1 MAKGKKGFQPGNR
14 IGVNSRFSRDRQPH
28 KRGRKPSLYRSINL
42 PGEEL
47 SKEDFI
53 HLMLSLLEC
62 PVGQLEK
69 IRKECKKPDSKIPVC
84 VANMIAVIF
93 SDIRRG
99 RIDCLRWVLDR
110 SFGKPGQILGGSQQ
124 INFVQNNVQIFNFSA
139 LSDTELVLFH
149 SLLLKM
155 EGKTAGIDLVNP
167 DKLEPG

>member
-14 IGVNSRFSRDRQPH
+14 YGNLFSTSRQP
-28 KRGRKPSLYRSINL
+28 KRNGRKPSLYKRINL

-47 SKEDFI
+47 SKEDFAHI
-53 HLMLSLLEC
+53 MLSLLEC
-62 PVGQLEK
+62 SVEQLKK
-69 IRKECKKPDSKIPVC
+69 IRKECKQPGSKIPVW
-84 VANMIAVIF
+84 VANLIAAIF

-99 RIDCLRWVLDR
+99 RIDSFRWVLDR
-110 SFGKPGQILGGSQQ
+110 SFGKPSKIQAGSTQ
-124 INFVQNNVQIFNFSA
+124 INMIQNNVQIINFSA

-155 EGKTAGIDLVNP
+155 EGKTAEIDLVNP

>member
-14 IGVNSRFSRDRQPH
+14 YGKQFSASRQP
-28 KRGRKPSLYRSINL
+28 KRNGRKPSLYKRINL

-47 SKEDFI
+47 SKEDFA

-62 PVGQLEK
+62 SVEQLDK
-69 IRKECKKPDSKIPVC
+69 IRKECKQPGSKIPVW
-84 VANMIAVIF
+84 VANLIAAIF

-167 DKLEPG
+167 DKLEPD

>member
-14 IGVNSRFSRDRQPH
+14 YGNLFSASRQP
-28 KRGRKPSLYRSINL
+28 KRNGRKPSIYKRVNL

-47 SKEDFI
+47 SKEDFT

-62 PVGQLEK
+62 PIGQLEK

-99 RIDCLRWVLDR
+99 RIDSLRWVLDR
-110 SFGKPGQILGGSQQ
+110 SFGKPNQILAESKQ

-139 LSDTELVLFH
+139 LSDTELMLFH

-155 EGKTAGIDLVNP
+155 EGKTAKIDLVNP
-167 DKLEPG
+167 EKLEPG

>member
-1 MAKGKKGFQPGNR
+1 MGKRGFQRGNR
-14 IGVNSRFSRDRQPH
+14 CGINTRFSIENQPK
-28 KRGRKPSLYRSINL
+28 KRGRKPSLYKRINL

-47 SKEDFI
+47 SKEDFT

-62 PVGQLEK
+62 PIGQLEK

-99 RIDCLRWVLDR
+99 RIDSLRWVLDR
-110 SFGKPGQILGGSQQ
+110 SFGKPSQILAGSKQ

-139 LSDTELVLFH
+139 LSDTELMLFFF
-149 SLLLKM
+149 LLLKM
-155 EGKTAGIDLVNP
+155 EGKTAKIDLVNP
-167 DKLEPG
+167 EKLEPG

>member
-1 MAKGKKGFQPGNR
+1 MSKGKRGFQRGNSCG
-14 IGVNSRFSRDRQPH
+14 INTRFSIENQPK
-28 KRGRKPSLYRSINL
+28 KRGRKPSLYKRINL

-47 SKEDFI
+47 SKEDYTN
-53 HLMLSLLEC
+53 LMRSLLEC
-62 PVGQLEK
+62 STGQLKK
-69 IRKECKKPDSKIPVC
+69 IQEDCKKPDSKIPSWV
-84 VANMIAVIF
+84 NSLIAAIF

-139 LSDTELVLFH
+139 LSDTELMLFH

-155 EGKTAGIDLVNP
+155 EGKTAKIDQVNP
-167 DKLEPG
+167 NKLEPG

>member
-1 MAKGKKGFQPGNR
+1 MVKGKKGFQPGNR
-14 IGVNSRFSRDRQPH
+14 YGKQFSASRQP
-28 KRGRKPSLYRSINL
+28 KRNGRKPSLYKRINL

-47 SKEDFI
+47 SKEDFA

-62 PVGQLEK
+62 SVEQLDK
-69 IRKECKKPDSKIPVC
+69 IRKECKQPGSKIPVW
-84 VANMIAVIF
+84 VANLIAAIF

-167 DKLEPG
+167 DKLEPD

>member
-14 IGVNSRFSRDRQPH
+14 YGKQFSASRQP
-28 KRGRKPSLYRSINL
+28 KRNGRKPSLYKRINL

-47 SKEDFI
+47 SKEDFA

-62 PVGQLEK
+62 SVEQLDK
-69 IRKECKKPDSKIPVC
+69 IRKGCKQPGSKIPVW
-84 VANMIAVIF
+84 VANLIAAIF

-139 LSDTELVLFH
+139 LSDTELMLFH

-155 EGKTAGIDLVNP
+155 EGKTANIDQVSPN
-167 DKLEPG
+167 KLESG

>member
-14 IGVNSRFSRDRQPH
+14 YGKQFSASRQP
-28 KRGRKPSLYRSINL
+28 KRNGRKPSLYKRINL

-47 SKEDFI
+47 SKEDFA

-62 PVGQLEK
+62 SVEQLDK
-69 IRKECKKPDSKIPVC
+69 IRKECKQPGSKIPVW
-84 VANMIAVIF
+84 VANLIAAIF

-99 RIDCLRWVLDR
+99 RIDCFRWVMDR
-110 SFGKPGQILGGSQQ
+110 SFGKPAWIQAGSTQ
-124 INFVQNNVQIFNFSA
+124 INMIQNNVQIFNFSA

-167 DKLEPG
+167 DKLEPD

>member
-47 SKEDFI
+47 SKEDFT
-53 HLMLSLLEC
+53 HLMLSILEC

-69 IRKECKKPDSKIPVC
+69 IRKECKQPGSKIPVW
-84 VANMIAVIF
+84 VANLIAAIF

-167 DKLEPG
+167 DKLEPD

>member
-14 IGVNSRFSRDRQPH
+14 YGSLFSSNRQP
-28 KRGRKPSLYRSINL
+28 KRNGRKPSLYKRINL

-47 SKEDFI
+47 SKEDFA

-62 PVGQLEK
+62 SVEQLDK
-69 IRKECKKPDSKIPVC
+69 IRKECKQPGSKIPVW
-84 VANMIAVIF
+84 VANLIAAIF

-99 RIDCLRWVLDR
+99 RIDSFRWVLDR
-110 SFGKPGQILGGSQQ
+110 SFGKPDRIQAGSTQ
-124 INFVQNNVQIFNFSA
+124 INMIQNNVQIFNFSA

>member
-14 IGVNSRFSRDRQPH
+14 YGKQFSASRQP
-28 KRGRKPSLYRSINL
+28 KRNGRKPSLYKRINL

-47 SKEDFI
+47 SKEDFA

-62 PVGQLEK
+62 SVEQLDK
-69 IRKECKKPDSKIPVC
+69 IRKECKQPGSKIPVW
-84 VANMIAVIF
+84 VANLIAAIF

>member
-14 IGVNSRFSRDRQPH
+14 YGNLFSASRQP
-28 KRGRKPSLYRSINL
+28 KRNGRKPSLYKRINL

-47 SKEDFI
+47 SKEDFT
-53 HLMLSLLEC
+53 HLMLSILEC

-69 IRKECKKPDSKIPVC
+69 IRKECKQPGSKIPVW
-84 VANMIAVIF
+84 VANLIAAIF

-139 LSDTELVLFH
+139 LSDTELMLFH

-155 EGKTAGIDLVNP
+155 EGKTAKIDQVNP
-167 DKLEPG
+167 NKLEPG

>member
-1 MAKGKKGFQPGNR
+1 MGKRGFQRGNR
-14 IGVNSRFSRDRQPH
+14 CGINTRFSIENQPK
-28 KRGRKPSLYRSINL
+28 KRGRKPSLYKRINL

-47 SKEDFI
+47 SKEDFT

-62 PVGQLEK
+62 PIGQLEK

-99 RIDCLRWVLDR
+99 RIDSLRWVLDR
-110 SFGKPGQILGGSQQ
+110 SFGKPDQILAGSKQ

-139 LSDTELVLFH
+139 LSDTELMLFH

-155 EGKTAGIDLVNP
+155 EGKTAKIDLVNP
-167 DKLEPG
+167 EKLEPG

>member
-47 SKEDFI
+47 SKEDFT
-53 HLMLSLLEC
+53 HLMLSILEC
-62 PVGQLEK
+62 PVGQLKK
-69 IRKECKKPDSKIPVC
+69 IRKECMRPDSKIPVC

-93 SDIRRG
+93 TDIKKG
-99 RIDCLRWVLDR
+99 RIDSLRWVLDR
-110 SFGKPGQILGGSQQ
+110 SFGKPVKIQGGSQQ
-124 INFVQNNVQIFNFSA
+124 INFVQNNGQIFNFSA
-139 LSDTELVLFH
+139 LSDTELMLFH

-155 EGKTAGIDLVNP
+155 EGKTANIDQVNP
-167 DKLEPG
+167 NKLEPG

>member
-1 MAKGKKGFQPGNR
+1 MGKRGFQRGNR
-14 IGVNSRFSRDRQPH
+14 CGINTRFSIENQPK
-28 KRGRKPSLYRSINL
+28 KRGRKPSLYKRINL

-47 SKEDFI
+47 SKEDFT
-53 HLMLSLLEC
+53 HLMLSLLKC
-62 PVGQLEK
+62 PIGQLEK

-99 RIDCLRWVLDR
+99 RIDSLRWVLDR
-110 SFGKPGQILGGSQQ
+110 SFGKPSQILAGSKQ

-139 LSDTELVLFH
+139 LSDTELMLFH

-155 EGKTAGIDLVNP
+155 EGKTAKIDLVNP
-167 DKLEPG
+167 EKLEPG

>member
-14 IGVNSRFSRDRQPH
+14 YGKQFSASRQP
-28 KRGRKPSLYRSINL
+28 KRNGRKPSLYKRINL

-47 SKEDFI
+47 SKEDFT

-62 PVGQLEK
+62 PLGRLEK
-69 IRKECKKPDSKIPVC
+69 IRNECKNPKSKIPVW
-84 VANMIAVIF
+84 VANLIAAIF
-93 SDIRRG
+93 SDIKRG

-110 SFGKPGQILGGSQQ
+110 SFGKPVKIQGGSKQ

-139 LSDTELVLFH
+139 LSDTELMLFH

-155 EGKTAGIDLVNP
+155 EGKTANIDQVNP
-167 DKLEPG
+167 NKLEPG

>member
-93 SDIRRG
+93 SD
-99 RIDCLRWVLDR
+99 
-110 SFGKPGQILGGSQQ
+110 FGKPGQILGGSQQ

-139 LSDTELVLFH
+139 LSDTELMLFH

-155 EGKTAGIDLVNP
+155 EGKTAKIDQVNP
-167 DKLEPG
+167 NKLEPG

>member
-14 IGVNSRFSRDRQPH
+14 YGNLFSASRQP
-28 KRGRKPSLYRSINL
+28 KRNGRKPSIYKRINL

-47 SKEDFI
+47 SKEDFT

-62 PVGQLEK
+62 PIGQLEK

-99 RIDCLRWVLDR
+99 RIDSLRWVLDR
-110 SFGKPGQILGGSQQ
+110 SFGKPSQILAESKQ

-139 LSDTELVLFH
+139 LSDTELMLFH

-155 EGKTAGIDLVNP
+155 EGKTAKIDLVNP
-167 DKLEPG
+167 EKLEPG

>member
-14 IGVNSRFSRDRQPH
+14 YGNLFSTSRQP
-28 KRGRKPSLYRSINL
+28 KRNGRKPSLYKRINL

-47 SKEDFI
+47 SKEDFA

-62 PVGQLEK
+62 SVEQLDK
-69 IRKECKKPDSKIPVC
+69 IRKECKQPGSKIPVW
-84 VANMIAVIF
+84 VANLIAAIF

-99 RIDCLRWVLDR
+99 RIDSFRWVMDR
-110 SFGKPGQILGGSQQ
+110 SFGKPDRIQAGSTQ
-124 INFVQNNVQIFNFSA
+124 INMIQNNVQIFNFSA

-155 EGKTAGIDLVNP
+155 EGKTAEIDLVNP